1 MTCTKCRHNREIAR
15 LAEEQARLREIC
27 SKCRLGEDL
36 AGDGSVSL
44 DVIHDGTI
52 GRVAKVD
59 PNYSAY
65 CTYDPGEIDEP
76 RQETDAETRA
86 NDALTTLLACVAAMP
101 YEQVSRLS
109 KVAEVFQTLT
119 RTEFEIVSHFLN
131 GGTMIG
137 YAEAH
142 GLTKQTAF
150 ARIKALFKARP
161 IFKAIANGGLMHGN
175 GGRIAVPRP
184 EYQTDFFDK
193 LYGYLYVDNS
203 HTAPYAR
210 RCP

>member
-44 DVIHDGTI
+44 DVIHDGTV
-52 GRVAKVD
+52 GRVAKVA
-59 PNYSAY
+59 PNHPAS
-65 CTYDPGEIDEP
+65 CTYDHGEIDEQ
-76 RQETDAETRA
+76 RQEPDTEMRA
-86 NDALTTLLACVAAMP
+86 NDALVTLLACVSALP
-101 YEQVSRLS
+101 YEQVARLA
-109 KVAEVFQTLT
+109 KVADVFQTLT
-119 RTEFEIVSHFLN
+119 RPEFEIVAHFLN

-161 IFKAIANGGLMHGN
+161 IFKAIANGRLTHGK
-175 GGRIAVPRP
+175 GGRVAIPRP
-184 EYQTDFFDK
+184 KYQTDFFDK
-193 LYGYLYVDNS
+193 LEG
-203 HTAPYAR
+203 
-210 RCP
+210 C

>member
-15 LAEEQARLREIC
+15 LAEEQTRLREIC

-44 DVIHDGTI
+44 DAMHDGTV
-52 GRVAKVD
+52 GRVAKVA
-59 PNYSAY
+59 PNHHAS
-65 CTYDPGEIDEP
+65 CTYDPGEIDEQWQDP
-76 RQETDAETRA
+76 DTDMRA
-86 NDALTTLLACVAAMP
+86 NDALTTLLACVAALP
-101 YEQVSRLS
+101 YDQVARLA
-109 KVAEVFQTLT
+109 KVADVFRTLT
-119 RTEFEIVSHFLN
+119 RQEFEIVAHFLN

-161 IFKAIANGGLMHGN
+161 IFKAIANGGMTHGK
-175 GGRIAVPRP
+175 GGRVAVQRP
-184 EYQTDFFDK
+184 KYQTDFFDK
-193 LYGYLYVDNS
+193 LEG
-203 HTAPYAR
+203 
-210 RCP
+210 C